1 VRVLL
6 VEDFDLVREA
16 LRCLLTTLPDVE
28 VVGEAGD
35 GNEALRAI
43 ARLRPDVVLMDLTMP
58 RLNGVEAIR
67 RAVKLRPRPRILV
80 LSVHAEKEYV
90 HAALAGGAAGY
101 VLKTAKRDE
110 LALALAAVA
119 RGDSWISPS
128 AAKLVIDNLAGHA
141 PSDETAQ
148 LTARQRE
155 VLQLIAEGHTTKD
168 VARQLHV
175 SVKTVETHR
184 AQIMQRLG
192 IHHVAGLVRYAIN
205 ARIVSV
211 EK

>member
-1 VRVLL
+1 MRVLL
-6 VEDFDLVREA
+6 VEDFELLREA
-16 LRCLLTTLPDVE
+16 LRCLLGTLPDIE

-43 ARLRPDVVLMDLTMP
+43 TKLRPDVVLMDLTMP
-58 RLNGVEAIR
+58 HLNGLEAIR
-67 RAVKLRPRPRILV
+67 RAVKLKPRPNILV
-80 LSVHAEKEYV
+80 LTVHAEKEYV
-90 HAALAGGAAGY
+90 HAALVAGAAGY
-101 VLKTAKRDE
+101 LLKTATRAE
-110 LALALAAVA
+110 LAAALAAVA
-119 RGDSWISPS
+119 RGDSWISPL
-128 AAKLVIDNLAGHA
+128 AARIVIDGLASHE
-141 PSDETAQ
+141 PPDQPAQ

-168 VARQLHV
+168 IARRLHV

-184 AQIMQRLG
+184 AQIMRRLG

-205 ARIVSV
+205 ARIISV